1 MSLHIQMSE
10 EAEAELR
17 KSALR
22 NKLSSLAVALAF
34 ILFGGGA
41 LFFAVILIVQDTP
54 PAFLAYVPPAENLP
68 PSNAPTTQ
76 ELTSKASSPSNDVS
90 PSVIVAT
97 GAAPVQMA
105 AVEIE
110 AASVEIG
117 SGIEIGMGFG
127 SGGIGDGL
135 GEGGSGLGSGKAG
148 GSALVGTFYDLKL
161 TASGARTAMAPPAGQ
176 ERPNMALVAG
186 VYHDFTK
193 AWSANVLNKY
203 YKSPTQLYASN
214 FYLPSCDARYGPH
227 AYQCDPK
234 KVKPS
239 GWIAVYRGK
248 VKAPKSGKFR
258 FVGAGD
264 DLLCV
269 RFNKKTVLEAGWAI
283 PSKYDKSRPTDS
295 LDLSF
300 QAGARGAAYRKAL
313 KEGKDPDHKDYTLTA
328 LPAGWNWQNAL
339 GGLTC
344 GSVFEVR
351 EGQTYPIEIMIS
363 EGPGGAFGF
372 VLLIEDINDN
382 PQDRKPE
389 LERTYD
395 LFRTNF
401 SLPDKAEIQ
410 KLLRE
415 AGYPRDALECP
426 KYNEDS
432 PIWVAVP

>member
-1 MSLHIQMSE
+1 MSE
-10 EAEAELR
+10 EAEAEL
-17 KSALR
+17 KKAALR

-34 ILFGGGA
+34 LLFGGGA

-68 PSNAPTTQ
+68 PSNAPTTA

-117 SGIEIGMGFG
+117 TGIEIGMGFG

-148 GSALVGTFYDLKL
+148 GSALTGTFYDLKL
-161 TASGARTAMAPPAGQ
+161 TRSGAKTELYPTGGSNI
-176 ERPNMALVAG
+176 PNNKKHVLIG
-186 VYHDFTK
+186 IYHEFTK
-193 AWSANVLNKY
+193 NWSKGVLEKY

-214 FYLPSCDARYGPH
+214 FYMPNCDAGYGPY

-239 GWIAVYRGK
+239 AWVAVYRGN

-258 FVGAGD
+258 FVGTGD
-264 DLLCV
+264 DLLCI
-269 RFNKKTVLEAGWAI
+269 RFNKKTVLEAGWSI
-283 PSKYDKSRPTDS
+283 PSKHKEGSAYA

-300 QAGARGAAYRKAL
+300 GNANGQAYKKAIES
-313 KEGKDPDHKDYTLTA
+313 KTDPDHKDYEYVP
-328 LPAGWNWQNAL
+328 LPSGWTWNQV
-339 GGLTC
+339 GGLTA
-344 GSVFEVR
+344 GTVFEVQ
-351 EGQTYPIEIMIS
+351 EGKTYPIEIMVS
-363 EGPGGAFGF
+363 EGPGGRFGF
-372 VLLIEDINDN
+372 AVLIEDITDN
-382 PQDRKPE
+382 PQGKKPAS
-389 LERTYD
+389 ERVYD
-395 LFRTNF
+395 IFRTNF
-401 SLPDKAEIQ
+401 SLPSEQELI
-410 KLLRE
+410 KLMSD
-415 AGYPRDALECP
+415 AGFPSGGLQCP
-426 KYNEDS
+426 KYNADS